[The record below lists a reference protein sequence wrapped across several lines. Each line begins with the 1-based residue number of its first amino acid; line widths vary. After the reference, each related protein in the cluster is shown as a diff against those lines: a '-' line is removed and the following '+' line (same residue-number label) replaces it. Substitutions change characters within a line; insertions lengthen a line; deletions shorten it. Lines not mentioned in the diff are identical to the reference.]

1 MDFFSNLFFILRNKK
16 INGRILKHIDQGKM
30 IPLSTLHSV
39 SFSDLQVVVNKHL
52 LEALLLIN
60 IQ

>member
-1 MDFFSNLFFILRNKK
+1 
-16 INGRILKHIDQGKM
+16 M